1 MKMTQ
6 KLFERFEEA
15 INRTVRD
22 YGSAPILAHRENVP
36 FVGDQFNAFCWSIYK
51 TTNKREAFTLGDAAY
66 DEGLNDSHML
76 TAIKKI
82 LADYKEPTQ

>member
-1 MKMTQ
+1 MKMTR
-6 KLFERFEEA
+6 KLFERFEAA

-22 YGSAPILAHRENVP
+22 YGSAPIRRHRENVP

-82 LADYKEPTQ
+82 LVDYKEA